1 MKKFIFY
8 LLMINAYMF
17 ITNLRAQETY
27 TFNGTDI
34 QIGSWVETVQ
44 WWGQTSYEFSEDTK
58 VEVEG
63 GSVYNAIRLNIP
75 VGILNGSDVEYKY
88 DVYFNDVKV
97 LTGQLEDVVNNEVYS
112 CEYGSSEDYYRV
124 PISFYDLT
132 ILEQNCEISN
142 STVNAQITNLSFN
155 FDILFG
161 NVTLGLTPEYMD
173 ESLDVRIEFEQ
184 IDGPSFE
191 ILNYET
197 TLNTFPIFSL
207 DWETLNEIPSTITL
221 TETGIDLDE
230 LDISSGVGENFART
244 IIYKYYN
251 GSGSWVIK
259 NTEYVSNT
267 SIIPAYTFIGS
278 NPESYGEIEVQV
290 KEYSSTGV
298 RRFYCARQNFT
309 TLPIQAP
316 TNVIAKNTNSG
327 NVELSWET
335 TTTLALDGVYSKVE
349 RRDNPLSSWS
359 GVYYVSGGSNTS
371 FTDLTAELNKTYE
384 YRVSNPNGYH
394 TNDVTITNGSG
405 VMSSEVSEV
414 SSLTATSN
422 LCREIHLNWSAATAP
437 GNVSFNNANLEVK
450 YNIALTSDPYTFI
463 NLNTNGEVVPLTETN
478 FVFEEPEGATE
489 TSYSFRVYTVLERT
503 LDGNKKNFTF
513 YDRYASVTG
522 EYITQHNPF
531 EANDFSLSQDD
542 ETSGVKITWAT
553 LSGLA
558 DGELADLTYTFVND
572 QNSSSSQS
580 EAGNSANI
588 TVVGDSSYY
597 IDNSNL
603 EACTPYNYK
612 IRTEY
617 CETTLETT
625 EKPIILA
632 QNSENTFNEEKNL
645 EASKGYYADRIQL
658 NWDNRNNAVIDHFTI
673 IRRIYEEGEEADKE
687 YEFVEIGEVSN
698 ATHTF
703 IDEYAQ
709 ASTLYEYKIQAVFVC
724 LVTNSEGAQVEEET
738 TKLSAPAIGFRMPD
752 GAVSGHIEYEGGNS
766 VRDVKVLVQATEETI
781 NRSLY
786 FDGESSYVDI
796 ASFTPLI
803 YDATDDTDDSYTFSA
818 WVKTKNVNDG
828 HIFAINTPDD
838 GDNITLLEFASG
850 TLSLY
855 YKDKGSTTAYAQT
868 ATIPSGITL
877 LDNWHHVALS
887 YSDET
892 DSVKVYLN
900 SELVLSVVH
909 ESFVY
914 DESNSQSNLISIGQE
929 WDYSSYYGKLETSE
943 EFHGYMDEIRIWNS
957 ARTQEQI
964 ANTYNRY
971 LKKNEEGL
979 IAAYH
984 CDEGLGDWLYDT
996 SKNDNQFN
1004 KNDGQHH
1011 NMAYSD
1017 DTPTS
1022 EQIGNVGFTDENG
1035 NYIIEAIRYVETG
1048 NNFTITPMTVEPH
1061 YEAIHEF
1068 EPSQRVVF
1076 IGDGAIMQDGQ
1087 NFTDISAFTV
1097 HGEVYYQDLHDTDG
1111 NGVIE
1116 EKGTCVVK
1124 NADVLVDGMAVFNSE
1139 GEAVKTDNEGKFTIE
1154 VPIGYH
1160 RVSVEKD
1167 GHVFLNGGKQW
1178 RTFEDELTL
1187 DPFIDIT
1194 TRTVRG
1200 RAVGG
1205 LAEASKPI
1213 GFDLSTN
1220 NIGQAAINFTSQLGG
1235 GCSQAS
1241 VVTDAE
1247 SGEYEVTLLP
1257 ENYTISFGQGQNTT
1271 PIASNI
1277 LLDFGTQSVLNLKSV
1292 ELDSI
1297 VNPTDTTD
1305 RVYLHKQLDFIYRST
1320 PFISVS
1326 TGNAD
1331 VPNQEFIGAESVI
1344 VGSTVFDL
1352 RSYHNTHGNT
1362 HAFGKPIL
1370 LKAKPYSLQIEVKEE
1385 YVNKDSE
1392 THVFDLV
1399 SVVDT
1404 NASLTILNALSQ
1416 TGGETLPLNSD
1427 KVSYTFNAGFPKVS
1441 EDLTN
1446 EMLISLV
1453 VGTDIITWDAYPDD
1467 NNKTNFEAIILGSKP
1482 VEGSDFFSA
1491 GPDVVDFVLR
1501 DPPGDG
1507 SYSYFEEGT
1516 TLEKETIISSSV
1528 ENESQTHGGF
1538 ISAGPELSV
1547 NLLFTK
1553 VTKDIVLE
1561 GGFDATRE
1569 TIISSDEVLVT
1580 KETFNQRFQT
1590 NTEEGHMQYHGGD
1603 LYVGDAKNLVFSQTN
1618 KVAFIEE
1625 DMWALTDLLVGE
1637 AVTVDGVKY
1646 KLGIVNSMQVNPA
1659 NDGMFIYT
1667 QEHILYDVIPDL
1679 TEARNNLLTSNTG
1692 YGQYYTAVYDD
1703 MSDEAKFGS
1712 NNDASHWTNTGNK
1725 HVGESYA
1732 FNPPETCPDTLS
1744 GCKVDKV
1751 RDYNKQIELWKQA
1764 ILENEKEKVAALSN
1778 DEGVTTIALSAG
1790 VTYENEKS
1798 NSIGKVKTRTI
1809 EYHSVDAGEWAT
1821 GLFINDVGAQYQG
1834 SHMVEVTEIH
1844 YDPKREVEFGDI
1856 EETDCSS
1863 SVAESALIGYALAGA
1878 PGAVTGAVVSAMGD
1892 FMEGCDDQ
1900 NSNSGSQ
1907 VTDTT
1912 KTFGYV
1918 LYDETPGD
1926 SYLIDVHPGNGKNGP
1941 IFIVQGGETA
1951 CPHYPVYHT
1960 ECYTDDQ
1967 GNAVALNAG
1976 TIQREIP
1983 VLSINGQPS
1992 ATLSNIPENEAATFT
2007 LTLTNG
2013 SHAHDQYFGLKV
2025 LDSSNP
2031 NGAILKV
2038 DGINPNREYLV
2049 EHNSSITKTL
2059 TIEKGPEA
2067 LDYENIK
2074 IILHSV
2080 CQYDPTDNV
2089 PDIYDEVTV
2098 TAKFLPTC
2106 TDINFVQPDPNW
2118 VVNTNYE
2125 NEEGKTIMNAIMS
2138 GYNLNYYSLDKI
2150 NFEYKPSSSSNWNI
2164 LKSYHKEVEEN
2175 SYESQIP
2182 TDNAYI
2188 LYEWDM
2194 SDMVDGDYDIRALTN
2209 CGENQGNPVEIY
2221 TDIYSGHVDR
2231 VRPHNF
2237 GSPSPADGIL
2247 DPNDEIQ
2254 INFNENINEAILG
2267 YPNFSIS
2274 GVLNGSEIRHDAS
2287 LYFDGADAMTI
2298 PTGLNL
2304 QNKSFTIETWL
2315 NKQAEGAQSI
2325 LKQGYADGDQ
2335 MEFRVNDANQLEFTL
2350 SNTTVT
2356 STTAIDN
2363 DKWQHVSVVYNKESN
2378 TVSFF
2383 IGGKEPSTTDA
2394 GQTLLADYKG
2404 EGPITVASDF
2414 MGNMHE
2420 LRLWKN
2426 AKGLGDISA
2435 QSLKTQ
2441 SGKEANLLGL
2451 WPMDELEGN
2460 PQDKAR
2466 SRHASTT
2473 ATWQVRPGGSAYSF
2487 NAANQEYLSADVSN
2501 LSFREDQDFTIEMW
2515 FKSTGTS
2522 QTLLSNG
2529 TMFTA
2534 TDGSLFG
2541 NSKGWTLQLNAEG
2554 KVELVQNQE
2563 VLSSTNAYNDG
2574 NWHHIALVKN
2584 AKALTVIYVD
2594 GEEQA
2599 STVSTD
2605 FIGFAGSKLALGAT
2619 PQSSSLNTTYVNHL
2633 NGSIDEVR
2641 VWTKARK
2648 QVQIKR
2654 DARAKLSG
2662 DEKGLV
2668 AYYPFE
2674 LTTLDN
2680 FNQYNTTLIDQHSD
2694 TTVYVALNM
2703 TGSGSFNSN
2712 DKPLVKMARPIS
2724 TVNFSYSSNGDR
2736 VILDIT
2742 EELSKV
2748 EGCILDIEVDGV
2760 YDMYGNVMSSPI
2772 TWTAYINQNQ
2782 LIWDEQEIQKDKTL
2796 GEPLAFTTNIVNQGG
2811 LVESFQIDNLPS
2823 WLTASPSEGLLQP
2836 NSYEQITFVVNDNLF
2851 IGDYTEDITLT
2862 GNNNYPERLELNVL
2876 VEAVQPSYELNPS
2889 DFEYTMNF
2897 IGQIKVDDIVSR
2909 DDKDILFAYVND
2921 ELRGAASPIYISD
2934 LDKYYVFMDVYS
2946 NDNSN
2951 SETLEFRLWDA
2962 SEGKTHA
2969 QVSPE
2974 NSLFEAN
2981 TIVGTAENPQL
2992 FVASNMLRQEIPL
3005 SEGWNWLSYNL
3016 DAQDDSVAASILIPT
3031 AMAEVNNAQVAT
3043 VKGQTSFSQYA
3054 STMDDWFGSL
3064 EAFEMGDMYMVKMN
3078 AADTI
3083 VYQGASLDLNE
3094 HAKTIAQGWNWVGY
3108 LGQRSMG
3115 LAEALSSLNP
3125 SANDLIK
3132 SQDAFS
3138 VYFNESIGW
3147 IGSLNSLKVGEG
3159 YMLKSATAQTL
3170 IYPQSTLYG
3179 GASFRLDKSQYP
3191 DPIWEVQ
3198 PELYENSMSI
3208 IAQIDHSDYYSP
3220 SQENVL
3226 GAFTGDLCLGN
3237 IKATPINEDE
3247 SLYFLTVYGN
3257 EAEQIAFNYLDVE
3270 KEMTFKSSTVVN
3282 FEANAIIGS
3291 VNTPFPIQIDLESTV
3306 NDNNFFNIEVYP
3318 NPFADYLE
3326 LSYTLER
3333 DEEININIYDVMGR
3347 HLKTISENESQEKGA
3362 YKRQLDVSE
3371 FNKGVYFIEFKV
3383 GDNVFKKMVVK
3394 S

>member
-1 MKKFIFY
+1 MGATSVQGGALYNNIHLQFPIA
-8 LLMINAYMF
+8 LLEENVNFEY
-17 ITNLRAQETY
+17 
-27 TFNGTDI
+27 DI
-34 QIGSWVETVQ
+34 
-44 WWGQTSYEFSEDTK
+44 
-58 VEVEG
+58 
-63 GSVYNAIRLNIP
+63 
-75 VGILNGSDVEYKY
+75 
-88 DVYFNDVKV
+88 YFNDNIV
-97 LTGQLEDVVNNEVYS
+97 LSGETEFLFHAPQEFSCSYSLSFLEFHYRNKITDVDIPVTSQGCFIGDEDYS
-112 CEYGSSEDYYRV
+112 YSGSSEGT
-124 PISFYDLT
+124 SN
-132 ILEQNCEISN
+132 QN
-142 STVNAQITNLSFN
+142 TLFAQIT
-155 FDILFG
+155 
-161 NVTLGLTPEYMD
+161 LGLPIEYMQENLNVKVVYTSMTD
-173 ESLDVRIEFEQ
+173 QNTFSLA
-184 IDGPSFE
+184 E
-191 ILNYET
+191 INET
-197 TLNTFPIFSL
+197 INTFPTFTG
-207 DWETLNEIPSTITL
+207 DWQNLTADIPINTTP
-221 TETGIDLDE
+221 TETGLVLGATEVNPNVGLDMGFGVV
-230 LDISSGVGENFART
+230 LGNDIYARK
-244 IIYKYYN
+244 IVYYYYDQDEDD
-251 GSGSWVIK
+251 WDVQH
-259 NTEYVSNT
+259 TEYTNNST
-267 SIIPAYTFIGS
+267 TIPAFTFTGDGPG
-278 NPESYGEIEVQV
+278 NDAEIEIDVF
-290 KEYSSTGV
+290 EYGNFGV
-298 RRFYCARQNFT
+298 RKFLFGRGFFS

-316 TNVIAKNTNSG
+316 TNVLAKNDANG
-327 NVELSWET
+327 NVHISWEKT
-335 TTTLALDGVYSKVE
+335 SSLATNALWSHVK
-349 RRDNPLSSWS
+349 RRDNPLDGWEE
-359 GVYYVSGGSNTS
+359 VHHVSGADYPELSTQ
-371 FTDLTAELNKTYE
+371 FTDETADTEKTYE
-384 YRVSNPNGYH
+384 YFLENFRYWTDPCEN
-394 TNDVTITNGSG
+394 TITNGSG

-450 YNIALTSDPYTFI
+450 YNVALTSDPYTFI
-463 NLNTNGEVVPLTETN
+463 NLNANGEVVPLSDTN

-489 TSYSFRVYTVLERT
+489 SSYSFRVYTVLERT

-522 EYITQHNPF
+522 EYITQHSPF

-580 EAGNSANI
+580 VAGNSANI
-588 TVVGDSSYY
+588 TIVGDSSYY

-612 IRTEY
+612 IRTNY

-632 QNSENTFNEEKNL
+632 QNSDNTFTEEKNL

-673 IRRIYEEGEEADKE
+673 VRRIYEEGEEEDKQ

-709 ASTLYEYKIQAVFVC
+709 AGVLYEYKIQAVFVC

-738 TKLSAPAIGFRMPD
+738 IKLSAPAIGFRMPD

-786 FDGESSYVDI
+786 FDGSNSYVDI
-796 ASFTPLI
+796 ASFIPLI
-803 YDATDDTDDSYTFSA
+803 YNEAKGDTDDSYAFSA
-818 WVKTKNVNDG
+818 WVKPTDIVANG
-828 HIFAINTPDD
+828 HVFAINTS
-838 GDNITLLEFASG
+838 GGGNVTLLYFTG
-850 TLSLY
+850 NTLSLY
-855 YKDKGSTTAYAQT
+855 CVENPGTNETVHAYNVIEADADKM
-868 ATIPSGITL
+868 
-877 LDNWHHVALS
+877 LDNWNHIALS
-887 YSDET
+887 YNDATNQIFVAINGVQSVLET
-892 DSVKVYLN
+892 SSGVESLFAI
-900 SELVLSVVH
+900 H
-909 ESFVY
+909 ESNV
-914 DESNSQSNLISIGQE
+914 EGNKITIGQE
-929 WDYSSYYGKLETSE
+929 WDGNTTSE
-943 EFHGYMDEIRIWNS
+943 HFEGYMDEIRIWNS

-996 SKNDNQFN
+996 SKNDNQYN

-1011 NMAYSD
+1011 HMAYSD

-1097 HGEVYYQDLHDTDG
+1097 HGEVYYQDLHDTNG

-1160 RVSVEKD
+1160 KVSVEKD

-1178 RTFEDELTL
+1178 RTFEDDLTL
-1187 DPFIDIT
+1187 DSPFIDIT

-1257 ENYTISFGQGQNTT
+1257 ENYTISFGEGQNTT

-1292 ELDSI
+1292 ELDSV

-1305 RVYLHKQLDFIYRST
+1305 RVYMHKQLDFIYRST

-1344 VGSTVFDL
+1344 VGSTMFDL

-1427 KVSYTFNAGFPKVS
+1427 KVNYTFNAGFPKVS

-1538 ISAGPELSV
+1538 ISAGPELTV

-1553 VTKDIVLE
+1553 ATKDVVLE

-1692 YGQYYTAVYDD
+1692 YGQYYTAVFDD

-1798 NSIGKVKTRTI
+1798 NSVGKVKTRTI

-1856 EETDCSS
+1856 EETDCNS

-1912 KTFGYV
+1912 TTFGYV

-1951 CPHYPVYHT
+1951 CPYYPVYHT

-1983 VLSINGQPS
+1983 VLSINGQS
-1992 ATLSNIPENEAATFT
+1992 NATLSNIPENEAATFT

-2080 CQYDPTDNV
+2080 CQYDPTNNV

-2125 NEEGKTIMNAIMS
+2125 NEEGMTIMNAIMS

-2164 LKSYHKEVEEN
+2164 LKSYHKEVEED
-2175 SYESQIP
+2175 SDESQIP

-2356 STTAIDN
+2356 STTAIDS

-2414 MGNMHE
+2414 VGNMHE
-2420 LRLWKN
+2420 LRLWKA

-2466 SRHASTT
+2466 ARHASTT

-2515 FKSTGTS
+2515 FKSNGTS

-2529 TMFTA
+2529 TMFSA

-2541 NSKGWTLQLNAEG
+2541 NSKGWTLQLNGEG

-2563 VLSSTNAYNDG
+2563 VLSSANAYNDG

-2694 TTVYVALNM
+2694 TTVYAALNM

-2712 DKPLVKMARPIS
+2712 DKPLVKMARPI
-2724 TVNFSYSSNGDR
+2724 TAVNFSYSSNGDR

-2796 GEPLAFTTNIVNQGG
+2796 GEPLTFTTNIVNQGG

-2862 GNNNYPERLELNVL
+2862 GNNNYPERLELTML

-2909 DDKDILFAYVND
+2909 DDKDILFAYVNN
-2921 ELRGAASPIYISD
+2921 ELRGAVSPIYIAD

-2974 NSLFEAN
+2974 NTTFAAN
-2981 TIVGTAENPQL
+2981 TVVGTADNPQL
-2992 FVASNMLRQEIPL
+2992 FVASNKLRQEIPL

-3016 DAQDDSVAASILIPT
+3016 DAEDDTIASSILIPT
-3031 AMAEVNNAQVAT
+3031 AMAAVNNAQVAT

-3054 STMDDWFGSL
+3054 SSMDNWFGSL
-3064 EAFEMGDMYMVKMN
+3064 QAFDMGDMYMVKMN

-3083 VYQGASLDLNE
+3083 VYQGATLDLNE
-3094 HAKTIAQGWNWVGY
+3094 HPKTINEGWNWVGY

-3115 LAEALSSLNP
+3115 LSEALSSLNP

-3147 IGSLNSLKVGEG
+3147 IGSLNALKVGEG

-3179 GASFRLDKSQYP
+3179 GSSFRLDKNQYP
-3191 DPIWEVQ
+3191 ASIWQVQ
-3198 PELYENSMSI
+3198 PERYEHSMSV
-3208 IAQIDHSDYYSP
+3208 IAQIDHSDYYNP
-3220 SQENVL
+3220 SLDNVL
-3226 GAFTGDLCLGN
+3226 GAFAGDLCLGN
-3237 IKATPINEDE
+3237 IKATAINQYE
-3247 SLYFLTVYGN
+3247 SLYFLTIYGN
-3257 EAEQIAFNYLDVE
+3257 EGEQLAFNYYDKE
-3270 KEMTFKSSTVVN
+3270 KDEVYRATTELA
-3282 FEANAIIGS
+3282 FESNALIGS
-3291 VNTPFPIQIDLESTV
+3291 IENPFPIQIDIASNE
-3306 NDNNFFNIEVYP
+3306 EVYDIFSVAIYP

-3326 LSYTLER
+3326 LSYSIDKSGEMSI
-3333 DEEININIYDVMGR
+3333 DIYDVMGR
-3347 HLKTISENESQEKGA
+3347 HMKSITEDEYQEKGS
-3362 YKRQLDVSE
+3362 YKRQIDLSKL
-3371 FNKGVYFIEFKV
+3371 NQGVYFIEFKL
-3383 GDNVFKKMVVK
+3383 GDDVFKKMVVK